1 MFAYMHSFLPVDANT
16 TNPFSIKRV
25 ELYEPALIE
34 QRLVAQDSVFTAE
47 PPHVRGAKAPE
58 RAIHHRGVSAGSV
71 RLIREQLQKLGLK
84 QTTLFPG
91 LDSLCDELRDK
102 LLF

>member
-1 MFAYMHSFLPVDANT
+1 MAQCSHTCTAFLPVDANT

-47 PPHVRGAKAPE
+47 PPHVRGAKALE
-58 RAIHHRGVSAGSV
+58 RPFIIGVF
-71 RLIREQLQKLGLK
+71 L
-84 QTTLFPG
+84 PG
-91 LDSLCDELRDK
+91 P
-102 LLF
+102 

>member
-1 MFAYMHSFLPVDANT
+1 MDSTRNPLVALYFAVTENLGDQDGAVFAYMHSFLPVDANT

-47 PPHVRGAKAPE
+47 PPHVRGAKALE
-58 RAIHHRGVSAGSV
+58 RPFIIGVF
-71 RLIREQLQKLGLK
+71 L
-84 QTTLFPG
+84 PG
-91 LDSLCDELRDK
+91 P
-102 LLF
+102 